1 MRRKSKMSFIYRD
14 EINFTCLCLIMICA
28 LCFPIFFSHPAGAE
42 EEMPGKRLEGDVSNP
57 ETTDVEAFDQF
68 EEFDKKATDT
78 GFDPLEGYNR
88 FMTRFNDK
96 LYFWV
101 LKPTAQGYN
110 KVFNEPVRLAVSRF
124 FKNLYFPVRGLNN
137 LLQMKFKHAGIETA
151 RFGINTTLGF
161 FGFFDPAKICWDLEA
176 YPEDFG
182 QTLGYYGAGSGFPV
196 VLPFLGPSNVRD
208 SLGKVPDLFLS
219 PVYYYDNTYASIGIS
234 GYDKINTVSLNL
246 DEYESL
252 RRDAVDL
259 YLFLRNAY
267 EENRNN
273 QIEE

>member
-1 MRRKSKMSFIYRD
+1 
-14 EINFTCLCLIMICA
+14 
-28 LCFPIFFSHPAGAE
+28 
-42 EEMPGKRLEGDVSNP
+42 MPGERLEGDVSNP

-68 EEFDKKATDT
+68 EEFDKKATDS
-78 GFDPLEGYNR
+78 GLDPLEGYNR
-88 FMTRFNDK
+88 FMTQFNDK
-96 LYFWV
+96 LFFWV

-110 KVFNEPVRLAVSRF
+110 KVFNEPVRLSVSRF

-137 LLQMKFKHAGIETA
+137 LLQMKFKHAGIEAA

-208 SLGKVPDLFLS
+208 ALGKFPDLFLS
-219 PVYYYDNTYASIGIS
+219 PIYYYDNTYVTVGIS